1 MTFAIAEARS
11 KKTGCSS
18 DSIKDLRHASN
29 VSTATSFPISF
40 SDKDT
45 LTQTWMETTP
55 GLFGKM
61 EKAIHS
67 KLCQSFVATL
77 KSISLMNTHS

>member
-29 VSTATSFPISF
+29 VSTATSFPIFF

-45 LTQTWMETTP
+45 LTQTWTGNHP
-55 GLFGKM
+55 RLVWKNGKGNP
-61 EKAIHS
+61 
-67 KLCQSFVATL
+67 Q
-77 KSISLMNTHS
+77 